1 MLQVPM
7 QCLVRAVVLACGLT
21 ACSCARPPASLKV
34 EANPS
39 LAQQSS
45 QFRKEVIEV
54 TKGVHVAVGYG
65 LANSILLEGTDGV
78 VVVDTMESAEAARPV
93 KAAFD
98 RITDKPV
105 KAIIYTH
112 NHADHVFGAKVF
124 AGSAKPQVI
133 AHRSTLAALDKI
145 LSVIRPAI
153 YKRSMR
159 QFGTRLP
166 SGGVVNAGIG
176 PRLRF
181 DNESTIAL
189 LRPGRTF
196 AGERLELE
204 IAGLKLELVHAPG
217 ETDDQIFIW
226 LPRKKVLLPGDN
238 FYWSFPNLY
247 AIRGTAYRDVMRWV
261 DSLDL
266 IRALRPRLLVPS
278 HGRPLSGEKKIFEV
292 LTNYRDAIQ
301 FVHDQTVRGMN
312 QGLTPAQLVRRVRLP
327 GHLARQPYLQ
337 EYYGTVAWSVR
348 AIYAGYLGW
357 FDGNA
362 TNLFPLPQK
371 DRARRLADLAGGV
384 QALLR
389 NAERA
394 ASAKDHQWALE
405 LADQVLLLAPDHEQ
419 AREIRSSALIALGQR
434 QISANARSYYLTQA
448 LEAKGALSI
457 GTARTTQ
464 KDAVH
469 NIPLEA
475 IFKAMTVSLDP
486 DQSAQTDCV
495 VGFRFPDVN
504 KAFAVHVRR
513 GVAEVQHRF
522 PDKPTVSVT
531 MPAHVWKE
539 ITAKIASPVLAYFT
553 EEIEVEGSLWELI
566 KVLRMFMAD

>member
-1 MLQVPM
+1 V
-7 QCLVRAVVLACGLT
+7 AVLACGLT
-21 ACSCARPPASLKV
+21 ACSRPPASMKV

-39 LAQQSS
+39 LAQLSS
-45 QFRKEVIEV
+45 RFRKEVIEV
-54 TKGVHVAVGYG
+54 TEGIHVAVGYG
-65 LANSILLEGTDGV
+65 LANSILLEGNNGV

-112 NHADHVFGAKVF
+112 NHADHVFGARVF
-124 AGSAKPQVI
+124 AGSDRPKVI
-133 AHRSTLAALDKI
+133 AHRRTLAALDRI

-159 QFGTRLP
+159 QFGTLLP
-166 SGGVVNAGIG
+166 REGVVNAGIG

-181 DNESTIAL
+181 DNKSTIAL
-189 LRPGRTF
+189 LRPSQTF
-196 AGERLELE
+196 AGERQELE
-204 IAGLKLELVHAPG
+204 IAGLKLVLVHAPG

-226 LPRKKVLLPGDN
+226 LPRRRVLLPADN

-247 AIRGTAYRDVMRWV
+247 AIRGTAYRDVMHWV
-261 DSLDL
+261 HSLDV
-266 IRALRPRLLVPS
+266 IRALRPRFLVPS
-278 HGRPLSGEKKIFEV
+278 HGRPLSGEEKIFEV

-312 QGLTPAQLVRRVRLP
+312 QGLTPDQLVQRVRLP
-327 GHLARQPYLQ
+327 EHLAHQPYLQ

-348 AIYAGYLGW
+348 AIFAGYLGW

-362 TNLFPLPQK
+362 TNLFPLPRK

-384 QALLR
+384 QALLGH
-389 NAERA
+389 AQRA
-394 ASAKDHQWALE
+394 AAARDHQWALE
-405 LADQVLLLAPDHEQ
+405 LADQVLVLEPDHER
-419 AREIRSSALIALGQR
+419 AREIRSAAMIALGQR
-434 QISANARSYYLTQA
+434 QISANARNYYLTQA
-448 LEAKGALSI
+448 QEAEGALTI

-464 KDAVH
+464 TDAVH

-486 DQSAQTDCV
+486 VQSARTDCV

-504 KAFAVHVRR
+504 KAFTVHVRR

-522 PDKPTVSVT
+522 PDRPTVSVT

-539 ITAKIASPVLAYFT
+539 IAAKIASPVMAYFT

-566 KVLRMFMAD
+566 QVLRMFKAD